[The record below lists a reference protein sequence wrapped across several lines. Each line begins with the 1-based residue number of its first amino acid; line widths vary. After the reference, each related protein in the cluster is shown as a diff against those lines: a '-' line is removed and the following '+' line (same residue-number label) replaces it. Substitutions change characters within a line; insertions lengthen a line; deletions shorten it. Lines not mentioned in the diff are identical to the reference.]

1 MKKLML
7 IIALV
12 VAGSLIAS
20 ANNNNN
26 LVPVYG
32 IENGDQISGVGTMM
46 LKGDIWVIRVTDN
59 EGVVDYCPM
68 NLPQNFQKAGL
79 IVKFSGTVKYI
90 SDTDRLA
97 GMPLI
102 LSQIKLAR

>member
-20 ANNNNN
+20 ANNNDN

-32 IENGDQISGVGTMM
+32 IENGDQVSGVGTMM
-46 LKGDIWVIRVTDN
+46 LKGDIWVIRTAGSEGTDYLPSNLTKAFQVDGKAVTFEANLD
-59 EGVVDYCPM
+59 EIPPGVRM
-68 NLPQNFQKAGL
+68 AGRPVTL
-79 IVKFSGTVKYI
+79 VS
-90 SDTDRLA
+90 
-97 GMPLI
+97 
-102 LSQIKLAR
+102 IK